1 MIGGIEMSKTV
12 RLKDET
18 YEKVMDI
25 VSTLQLKEKR
35 KATIDEAVRLAIE
48 EFEEDQSKKSKIAW
62 ARSVDNRLD
71 AKDREIVENGEDIL
85 V

>member
-1 MIGGIEMSKTV
+1 MSKTV

-48 EFEEDQSKKSKIAW
+48 EFEEDKSKKAKIAW

>member
-1 MIGGIEMSKTV
+1 MSKTV